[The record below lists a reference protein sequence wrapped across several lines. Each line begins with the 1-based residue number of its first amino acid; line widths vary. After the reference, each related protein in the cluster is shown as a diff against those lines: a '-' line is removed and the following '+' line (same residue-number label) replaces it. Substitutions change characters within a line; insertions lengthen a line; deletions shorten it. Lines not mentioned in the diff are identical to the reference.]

1 MFVAVRSSNSDV
13 AALAPSIAREIHSI
27 EPNAVVYNVQTMQD
41 IFQHA
46 LARPRFAS
54 TLLGAF
60 AVFALMLAAVGVFG
74 VLAYLVSQNTREI
87 GVRVALGA
95 QPGHIMGLVLSQG
108 MKLVGI
114 GIGAGV
120 IGALIVTRV
129 MSSLLFQ
136 VSSMDAVTFGS
147 VAAILAATGLAAT
160 VIPTRRAI
168 RIDPNVTLRDE

>member
-1 MFVAVRSSNSDV
+1 
-13 AALAPSIAREIHSI
+13 
-27 EPNAVVYNVQTMQD
+27 
-41 IFQHA
+41 
-46 LARPRFAS
+46 
-54 TLLGAF
+54 
-60 AVFALMLAAVGVFG
+60 
-74 VLAYLVSQNTREI
+74 
-87 GVRVALGA
+87 
-95 QPGHIMGLVLSQG
+95 MGLVLSQG

>member
-13 AALAPSIAREIHSI
+13 AAFAPSITQEIHSI
-27 EPNAVVYNVQTMQD
+27 EPNAVIYNVQTMQD
-41 IFQHA
+41 IFEHA

-60 AVFALMLAAVGVFG
+60 AVFALVLAAVGVFG

-87 GVRVALGA
+87 GVRLALGA
-95 QPGHIMGLVLSQG
+95 QPGHIMGLVLSHG
-108 MKLVGI
+108 MKLAGI
-114 GIGAGV
+114 GIGAGI
-120 IGALIVTRV
+120 IGAMITTRV

-136 VSSMDAVTFGS
+136 VSSMDALTFGA
-147 VAAILAATGLAAT
+147 VVAILAATGFAAT
-160 VIPTRRAI
+160 VIPTIRAL